1 MSLALPTDRLR
12 IVASAALE
20 RARAL
25 GADQCEAE
33 TTQSAG
39 LNVTVRMGE
48 LETLEHTGEQSLT
61 VTVYVK
67 DTKGVGPGYA
77 KGNATTSDFS
87 PSAVAAAVDKALA
100 IARYTSADAC
110 AGLADAEDMARDV
123 SDLDLHHPWA
133 IDVDEAQRIAREC
146 EAAAFAVD
154 RRIDNSEGATLSASE
169 NEFIYAN
176 SHGFMG
182 GYRASAHYLYCA
194 VVASEGDAMERDD
207 WYTSHR
213 VPTKL
218 ESAADV
224 GRRAG
229 ERAAARLN
237 PRKIATQTAPV
248 LLAPWIASGF
258 IGHAVSAL
266 YGGALYRKT
275 SFLVDSV
282 GKPIFAPAVEIVED
296 PLIPQG
302 YASAP
307 FDTEGV
313 ACQRRTVVEG
323 GVIQGYFLSA
333 YSARKLGLRTTGN
346 AGGNHNLLVRPTTE
360 ADLAGLAC
368 EMGRGL
374 IVTELMGQGVNPVT
388 GDYSRGAAGFWVEG
402 GEIVHPVSEITISG
416 NLLELYRRIVAIGSD
431 IDRRGSKQVGSILIE
446 SMQIAGA

>member
-1 MSLALPTDRLR
+1 MSLALPTEQLR
-12 IVASAALE
+12 AVASAALE
-20 RARAL
+20 RAQAQ

-33 TTQSAG
+33 ATQSAG

-67 DTKGVGPGYA
+67 DRKGGGPGYA
-77 KGNATTSDFS
+77 RGNATTSDFT
-87 PSAVAAAVDKALA
+87 PSAIAAAVDKAMA
-100 IARYTSADAC
+100 IARYTSADPC
-110 AGLADAEDMARDV
+110 AGLADAADMAQAFP
-123 SDLDLHHPWA
+123 DLDLHHPWA
-133 IDVDEAQRIAREC
+133 IDVAQAQETAREC

-169 NEFIYAN
+169 NEFVYAN

-182 GYRASAHYLYCA
+182 GYRGSAHYLYCA
-194 VVASEGDAMERDD
+194 VVASEGGAMERDH
-207 WYTSHR
+207 WYSAHR

-218 ESAADV
+218 ESPVEV

-229 ERAAARLN
+229 ERAVARLN

-258 IGHAVSAL
+258 IGHAISAL

-282 GKPIFAPAVEIVED
+282 GKRIFAPLVEIVED

-307 FDTEGV
+307 FDAEGV
-313 ACQRRTVVEG
+313 ASRRRTVVEA

-346 AGGNHNLLVRPTTE
+346 AGGNHNLLVRPTAA
-360 ADLAGLAC
+360 ADLNGLARD
-368 EMGRGL
+368 MGRGL
-374 IVTELMGQGVNPVT
+374 LVTEVMGQGVNPVT

-402 GEIVHPVSEITISG
+402 GELVHPVSEITISG
-416 NLLELYRRIVAIGSD
+416 NLLELYQRIVAIGSD
-431 IDRRGSKQVGSILIE
+431 IDRRGSKQVGSVLIE